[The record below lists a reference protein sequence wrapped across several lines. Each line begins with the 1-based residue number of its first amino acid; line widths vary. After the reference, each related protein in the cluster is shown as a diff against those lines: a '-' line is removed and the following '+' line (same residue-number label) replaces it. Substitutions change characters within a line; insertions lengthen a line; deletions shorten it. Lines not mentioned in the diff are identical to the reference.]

1 MTTFVHDT
9 MIFLAISCRLAADA
23 VPAGDWRSR
32 VLTVVTGKGLFS
44 LSRSLMKGGQL
55 YYL

>member
-1 MTTFVHDT
+1 MIFVHDT
-9 MIFLAISCRLAADA
+9 MVFLAISYRLAADA
-23 VPAGDWRSR
+23 VAAGDWRSR
-32 VLTVVTGKGLFS
+32 VRSIATGKGLFS